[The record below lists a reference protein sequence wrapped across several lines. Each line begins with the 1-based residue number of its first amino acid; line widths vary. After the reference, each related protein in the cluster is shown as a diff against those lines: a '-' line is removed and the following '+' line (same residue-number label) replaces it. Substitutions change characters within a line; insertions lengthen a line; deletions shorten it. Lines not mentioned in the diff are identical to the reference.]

1 MNESLEVQASP
12 GSLSSTNPRDTGP
25 TASSTTES
33 RQQPPMQSV
42 SPVPDQ
48 SQIDSFRKE
57 RQRATT
63 RQSAHPTTTTDS
75 GEVHLFLCHRS
86 PAANGLPQI
95 SSAYEGVF
103 RNVEAAINH
112 ASQAS
117 IPADSPSSG
126 GRASR
131 LPARE
136 SGERA
141 HPLPPDRVAAGPL
154 PPAARCA
161 WPGSGPGRPAPA
173 CRK

>member
-1 MNESLEVQASP
+1 ME
-12 GSLSSTNPRDTGP
+12 
-25 TASSTTES
+25 
-33 RQQPPMQSV
+33 SV
-42 SPVPDQ
+42 SPVRAQ

-63 RQSAHPTTTTDS
+63 RQSAHPTITTDS

-117 IPADSPSSG
+117 IPADIVLAIPKDVLEAQAELDRQNEVKLKTNDRG
-126 GRASR
+126 
-131 LPARE
+131 PNH
-136 SGERA
+136 GE
-141 HPLPPDRVAAGPL
+141 HQ
-154 PPAARCA
+154 
-161 WPGSGPGRPAPA
+161 
-173 CRK
+173 

>member
-33 RQQPPMQSV
+33 RQQPPMESV
-42 SPVPDQ
+42 SPVRAQ
-48 SQIDSFRKE
+48 SQIDFFRKE

-63 RQSAHPTTTTDS
+63 RQSAHPTITTDS

-117 IPADSPSSG
+117 IPADIVLAIPKDVLEAQAELDRQNEVKLKTNDRG
-126 GRASR
+126 
-131 LPARE
+131 PNH
-136 SGERA
+136 GE
-141 HPLPPDRVAAGPL
+141 HQ
-154 PPAARCA
+154 
-161 WPGSGPGRPAPA
+161 
-173 CRK
+173 